1 MNLVLVNES
10 RRSNQMMFLVVDDEG
25 TNRGIV
31 YKSRNTRSTTF
42 PWQGKRYTGSETL
55 STGQVVPVTETVE
68 AVYVEGKGCK
78 ASNAARDAVI
88 AKILS

>member
-31 YKSRNTRSTTF
+31 YKSRNTRST
-42 PWQGKRYTGSETL
+42 
-55 STGQVVPVTETVE
+55 
-68 AVYVEGKGCK
+68 
-78 ASNAARDAVI
+78 
-88 AKILS
+88 